1 MRYFEEMK
9 KTCQV
14 TLKLT
19 ENDFELLKDISEQT
33 GCSTQALIRQMI
45 QAVRK
50 QWSSQGRL
58 SLPLALAEASHD
70 WVASETEI
78 KGKFSA
84 KDG

>member
-1 MRYFEEMK
+1 MK

-45 QAVRK
+45 QAVRR
-50 QWSSQGRL
+50 QWDAKGRI
-58 SLPLALAEASHD
+58 SLPITLSDEAHD
-70 WVASETEI
+70 WVASENEI
-78 KGKFSA
+78 KGKFSSKNA
-84 KDG
+84 E